1 MTCSRYVRL
10 RTLGTSLV
18 VGCVVV
24 VLADVVVGN
33 VVVVVVDVVD
43 VVGGCVCVVVVGV
56 VVVGVVSI
64 CPVAFLKQ
72 MAPRTSERSE
82 LHEMYAASIVS
93 FFRRRHF
100 SGVRFPR
107 GMERKFGSLFQFQ
120 AYPRMVLDP
129 IHTPVQ
135 VAFGDWNMPVKV
147 SRMNASCISSI
158 AGARVPPSAVHRES
172 ASMKFQRLLDL
183 GLVVSQ

>member
-1 MTCSRYVRL
+1 MKSR
-10 RTLGTSLV
+10 
-18 VGCVVV
+18 
-24 VLADVVVGN
+24 
-33 VVVVVVDVVD
+33 
-43 VVGGCVCVVVVGV
+43 
-56 VVVGVVSI
+56 
-64 CPVAFLKQ
+64 PVAFLKQ

-100 SGVRFPR
+100 SGVKFPR

-135 VAFGDWNMPVKV
+135 VAFGDL
-147 SRMNASCISSI
+147 RMCMKCILIIASKTFKT
-158 AGARVPPSAVHRES
+158 VDV
-172 ASMKFQRLLDL
+172 
-183 GLVVSQ
+183 

>member
-1 MTCSRYVRL
+1 MFYRFYIFIFIRKTVLTIKSERKRKKMKSR
-10 RTLGTSLV
+10 
-18 VGCVVV
+18 
-24 VLADVVVGN
+24 
-33 VVVVVVDVVD
+33 
-43 VVGGCVCVVVVGV
+43 
-56 VVVGVVSI
+56 
-64 CPVAFLKQ
+64 PVAFLKQ
-72 MAPRTSERSE
+72 TAPRTSERSE

-135 VAFGDWNMPVKV
+135 VAFGDL
-147 SRMNASCISSI
+147 RMCMKCILIIASKTFKT
-158 AGARVPPSAVHRES
+158 VDV
-172 ASMKFQRLLDL
+172 
-183 GLVVSQ
+183 

>member
-18 VGCVVV
+18 VGDVVV
-24 VLADVVVGN
+24 VIVVVVVGN

-56 VVVGVVSI
+56 VVGVVSI

-72 MAPRTSERSE
+72 TAPRTSERSE

-93 FFRRRHF
+93 FFKRRHF

-172 ASMKFQRLLDL
+172 ESMKFQRLLDL